1 MDSSIID
8 RVSSERL
15 RHDLFFF
22 SRDPF
27 SFRTV
32 MYTAPW
38 HEKNSL
44 DETDD
49 AIEAEMKK
57 FADSVTRFPNKVQ
70 AFRCNPSKPLHHWY
84 DGPHDDDPWYD
95 ANNIEVVFKGTDKA
109 DEIIQL
115 VSHKDSMSWIN
126 SPGAQDNATGL
137 VANLELARVVS
148 ALPRRRTIRFLF
160 CNEEH
165 TPWHSRTY
173 AKAARERGDNI
184 IAVLNQDSLCGKS
197 DEDMAAG
204 VCTHA
209 AVHSTPEGLELAE
222 FIRDVALKCKL
233 DLRVSVADK
242 GIVNDDDGSFIKEG
256 YCRTVMNIGSSPYA
270 DSQYHLRGDIPE
282 RVSIR
287 NLTLS
292 TQLILATVC
301 ELDRR

>member
-1 MDSSIID
+1 MDFSTID

-22 SRDPF
+22 CRDPF
-27 SFRTV
+27 TFRTV

-95 ANNIEVVFKGTDKA
+95 ANNIEVVFRGTDKA

-137 VANLELARVVS
+137 VANMELARIVS

-184 IAVLNQDSLCGKS
+184 IAVLNQYPEAIVSITGYADKETGTAKRNMALSKERAERVTQCLIDAGIAADRITSNYYGDTIQVS
-197 DEDMAAG
+197 D
-204 VCTHA
+204 V
-209 AVHSTPEGLELAE
+209 PEEN
-222 FIRDVALKCKL
+222 
-233 DLRVSVADK
+233 RVSVC
-242 GIVNDDDGSFIKEG
+242 VT
-256 YCRTVMNIGSSPYA
+256 R
-270 DSQYHLRGDIPE
+270 
-282 RVSIR
+282 
-287 NLTLS
+287 
-292 TQLILATVC
+292 
-301 ELDRR
+301 